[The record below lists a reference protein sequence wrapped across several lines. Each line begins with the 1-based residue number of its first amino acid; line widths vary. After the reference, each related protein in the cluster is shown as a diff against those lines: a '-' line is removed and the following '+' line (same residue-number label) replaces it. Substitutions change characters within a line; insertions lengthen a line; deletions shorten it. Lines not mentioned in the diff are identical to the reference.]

1 MSLIGVIPLLGV
13 LGVSLLTQDLKT
25 KDKVEEPIPIILV
38 YSENAANQNGY
49 IIVTLKNGDKKR
61 YTMLTKKDESISDYA
76 WNDKEIIYN
85 GLMTDITSRKYVNRD
100 Y

>member
-1 MSLIGVIPLLGV
+1 MSLIGVIPLLGI
-13 LGVSLLTQDLKT
+13 LGVSLLTQDLTT
-25 KDKVEEPIPIILV
+25 KDKVEEPVPIILV

-61 YTMLTKKDESISDYA
+61 YTMLTQKDGSISDYA
-76 WNDKEIIYN
+76 WNDKEIVYT
-85 GLMTDITSRKYVNRD
+85 GLITDITSRKYVNRD